1 MLELDKVWVMDMA
14 MAQLQD
20 HRMELVLAK
29 KMELEKEL
37 VFALELVI
45 LILVTKVVVK
55 EAEAAVLL
63 EKAAARYKFP
73 AQSYAFDIKQ
83 KNGILILGSTS
94 LFRKIVNDIALNS
107 AVEKIAYRFHVTLA
121 HIVRK
126 TCLKLRAKTGI
137 SDVYFSGGVF
147 MNNILVDEIKKVFAK
162 DAFRLFFAKR
172 PLTTDLGISQ
182 GQIAAYCME
191 RNACSRV

>member
-55 EAEAAVLL
+55 EAENKLVS
-63 EKAAARYKFP
+63 ECYK
-73 AQSYAFDIKQ
+73 
-83 KNGILILGSTS
+83 
-94 LFRKIVNDIALNS
+94 
-107 AVEKIAYRFHVTLA
+107 
-121 HIVRK
+121 
-126 TCLKLRAKTGI
+126 
-137 SDVYFSGGVF
+137 
-147 MNNILVDEIKKVFAK
+147 
-162 DAFRLFFAKR
+162 
-172 PLTTDLGISQ
+172 
-182 GQIAAYCME
+182 
-191 RNACSRV
+191 